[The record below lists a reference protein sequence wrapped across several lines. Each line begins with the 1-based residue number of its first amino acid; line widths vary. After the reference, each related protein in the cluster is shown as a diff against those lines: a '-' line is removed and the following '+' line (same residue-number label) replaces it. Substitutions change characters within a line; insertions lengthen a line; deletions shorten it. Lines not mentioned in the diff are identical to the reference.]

1 MKSFRPS
8 VARWKE
14 AFKKHG
20 SRCVYCDEARKVD
33 FSGALED
40 YVNSSI
46 DHLVPT
52 SRGGGKRAANI
63 VPACVSCNFYKKE
76 FVPEEEFEQL
86 TEMKSDGRYVREASL
101 ERYIELVRVIV
112 KAAKEKKRAEF
123 EAFRR
128 YVQKG

>member
-1 MKSFRPS
+1 MKTFRPS
-8 VARWKE
+8 VASWKE

-20 SRCVYCDEARKVD
+20 SRCAYCDDARKVD

-52 SRGGGKRAANI
+52 SRSGGNRAANI

-76 FVPEEEFEQL
+76 LVPEEEFERL
-86 TEMKSDGRYVREASL
+86 TEMKSDGRYVREESL
-101 ERYIELVRVIV
+101 SRYLELTCVIV
-112 KAAKEKKRAEF
+112 KAAKEKKRKEF

-128 YVQKG
+128 YVQAG